1 MLCGL
6 LIPRTYAR
14 KGQGRQGAP
23 GDFRYTDGK
32 AVHRDLPMSA
42 QLEPR
47 YDFETYLAMEREAV
61 DVRHEYVD
69 GEVFA
74 MVGTTLNHNL
84 IVTNL
89 VVSLGAQLRD
99 RPCYVFSNDLKVR
112 IETADAVTYPDLS
125 ALCGEPRLYDERKDV
140 LLNPNLIIEVLS
152 PSTEAWDR
160 GGKFAIY
167 RQIATLEEYLLVSQD
182 RPLVERYRRRP
193 EGWVLSDYRRLEDEV
208 ALASIQCRLVLAEVY
223 AKVDLDTPIQD

>member
-1 MLCGL
+1 
-6 LIPRTYAR
+6 
-14 KGQGRQGAP
+14 
-23 GDFRYTDGK
+23 
-32 AVHRDLPMSA
+32 MSV
-42 QLEPR
+42 QPEPR
-47 YDFETYLAMEREAV
+47 YNFEDYLAMEREAV

-69 GEVFA
+69 GQVFA

-89 VVSLGAQLRD
+89 VAALHDQTKG

-152 PSTEAWDR
+152 SSTEAWDR

-167 RQIATLEEYLLVSQD
+167 RQIPSLKEYLLVSQD
-182 RPLVERYRRRP
+182 RSLVERYRRRP
-193 EGWVLSDYRRLEDEV
+193 DGWMLDDYRRLEDEV
-208 ALASIQCRLVLAEVY
+208 ELTSIRCRLGLVEVY
-223 AKVDLDTPIQD
+223 AKVDLNIRIQD